1 MEGEIVLTA
10 TERWA
15 KITRAFE
22 GKMMFRQSAFENK
35 TVVRSRLSSFGF
47 VREPDGYV
55 YRAAIADGQ
64 LKIAVKVLDSGKV
77 KTTVYDPDTGDEYV
91 LHLTDAVGAFV
102 GKVRTNCAEI
112 MQKIADNCFESKVF
126 TSDYADKI
134 IEHIGEKYQDRL
146 EFLWEKFP
154 QNAII
159 RRPDTQ
165 KWYVLLLTVKR
176 QSIGLA
182 GEQTIEIVDLRM
194 KPEDIESLV
203 DGCKYFPGYH
213 MNKRHWITI
222 CLDGSVPLEEI
233 YQRIEQSYHLAAK

>member
-1 MEGEIVLTA
+1 
-10 TERWA
+10 
-15 KITRAFE
+15 
-22 GKMMFRQSAFENK
+22 MMFRQSAFENK

-102 GKVRTNCAEI
+102 GKVRTDCAEI

-154 QNAII
+154 
-159 RRPDTQ
+159 
-165 KWYVLLLTVKR
+165 
-176 QSIGLA
+176 
-182 GEQTIEIVDLRM
+182 
-194 KPEDIESLV
+194 
-203 DGCKYFPGYH
+203 
-213 MNKRHWITI
+213 
-222 CLDGSVPLEEI
+222 
-233 YQRIEQSYHLAAK
+233 